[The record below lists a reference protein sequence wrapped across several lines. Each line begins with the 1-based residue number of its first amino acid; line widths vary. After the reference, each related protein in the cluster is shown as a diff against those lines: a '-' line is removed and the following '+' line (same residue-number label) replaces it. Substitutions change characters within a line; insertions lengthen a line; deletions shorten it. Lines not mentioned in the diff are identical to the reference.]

1 MSVEECVEK
10 VEDVSEDNSYTAI
23 VDKEIY
29 RQVGHFK
36 KVIDAMVGDELDSM
50 DDYINFILKIGMQKM
65 LIDVLPDDEALQ
77 MTMVAMFEDNPEY
90 LCEFVSKVL
99 KDGKNEKVEGKK
111 SEWINAYG

>member
-10 VEDVSEDNSYTAI
+10 VEVHDNNYTAV
-23 VDKEIY
+23 VDEEIY

-99 KDGKNEKVEGKK
+99 KDGNNEKVEGKK
-111 SEWINAYG
+111 SEWMNAYG